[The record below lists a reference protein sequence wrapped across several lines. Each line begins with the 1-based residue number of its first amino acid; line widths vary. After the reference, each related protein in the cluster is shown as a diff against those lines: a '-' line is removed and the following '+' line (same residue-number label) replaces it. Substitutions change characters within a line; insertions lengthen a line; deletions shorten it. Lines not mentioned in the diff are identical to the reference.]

1 MGVIMKWHCNL
12 IIVFI
17 CIFLMTGGFPGGSN
31 SNRICLQCRRSRF
44 DPLVRK
50 IPWRREWL
58 PTPVF
63 LLGEFHGLRSLVGY
77 SPWGWKQL
85 DRTERLILSGL
96 ESEADFSLCSPTQIA
111 PFSFRY
117 MNWLGLLSS
126 PPSWPRDLSTG
137 PKLWLLLAWRAWV
150 ELLLDGEV
158 AWLYISI
165 IIKDSCSRKS

>member
-31 SNRICLQCRRSRF
+31 SKRICLQCRRSRF

-63 LLGEFHGLRSLVGY
+63 LPGEFHGQRSLEGY
-77 SPWGWKQL
+77 
-85 DRTERLILSGL
+85 
-96 ESEADFSLCSPTQIA
+96 
-111 PFSFRY
+111 
-117 MNWLGLLSS
+117 
-126 PPSWPRDLSTG
+126 
-137 PKLWLLLAWRAWV
+137 RAWANKGSATTEGLSDSQWLV
-150 ELLLDGEV
+150 MLSIFSCAYESFTYLLWRNAYWSPLPIFRWVFGGFTELWELFI
-158 AWLYISI
+158 Y
-165 IIKDSCSRKS
+165 SRY